1 MFMKIHSCIVFGLL
15 FLSGYASAQSKA
27 NYQRASQTL
36 DSIYA
41 HFAVPNEQL
50 FREHYPY
57 DNQYKADYLGGG
69 ENANRSNPYSYL
81 WPFSGVLSAQV
92 ARYETKKDK
101 KVKQA
106 INEKVWPG
114 LDMYYDKRQPYG
126 YASYINT
133 ARRSDRFYDDNVWLG
148 IDFTDLYLLT
158 KEQKYLNKAKEIWAF
173 VASGMDDKLGGG
185 IYWCEQRKESKNT
198 CSNAPGTVFL
208 LKLYE
213 ATKDKAYLTQ
223 GMALY
228 DWTKNHLQDSTDYL
242 YFDNIKLDG
251 RVDKRKYSYN
261 SGQMLQ
267 AATLLYKA
275 TGNNQYLKDAQNI
288 AASSHA
294 FFFEKEKNSLGFH
307 HLKDG
312 NQWFL
317 AVMLR
322 GFVELYHVDK
332 NKAYLTDV
340 QRNLDFAWNHMREEN
355 GLFNKDWRGENK
367 TNRKWVLD
375 QFAMVEM
382 YARMG
387 KVQID

>member
-1 MFMKIHSCIVFGLL
+1 
-15 FLSGYASAQSKA
+15 
-27 NYQRASQTL
+27 
-36 DSIYA
+36 
-41 HFAVPNEQL
+41 
-50 FREHYPY
+50 
-57 DNQYKADYLGGG
+57 GGG

-133 ARRSDRFYDDNVWLG
+133 ARRSDRIYDDNVWLG

-158 KEQKYLNKAKEIWAF
+158 KEQKYLDKAKEIWAF

-185 IYWCEQRKESKNT
+185 IYWCEQQKESKNT
-198 CSNAPGTVFL
+198 CSNAPVTVFL

-322 GFVELYHVDK
+322 GFV
-332 NKAYLTDV
+332 
-340 QRNLDFAWNHMREEN
+340 
-355 GLFNKDWRGENK
+355 
-367 TNRKWVLD
+367 
-375 QFAMVEM
+375 
-382 YARMG
+382 
-387 KVQID
+387 